1 MDGEQLCLII
11 DSGIA
16 SGPSGVYKTKLSVI
30 CCLLKLFPQLLRQN
44 ISLGKLTVAVQ
55 GPQQGG
61 AGVVRPAAEA
71 MVEVAAA
78 AV

>member
-16 SGPSGVYKTKLSVI
+16 SGPSGVCKIKLSVI
-30 CCLLKLFPQLLRQN
+30 CCRLKLSPQQGQN

-55 GPQQGG
+55 GPEQGG

-78 AV
+78 TV

>member
-16 SGPSGVYKTKLSVI
+16 SGPSGVYKIKLSVI
-30 CCLLKLFPQLLRQN
+30 CCRLLKEN

-55 GPQQGG
+55 GPEQGG

-71 MVEVAAA
+71 VVEVAAA
-78 AV
+78 TV